1 MATQKLT
8 NFDKYFFLMHT
19 DLTTAAIESNEIVSD
34 EVKDNVVLL
43 EQSSGNSQMNFLVGP
58 IIVVK

>member
-1 MATQKLT
+1 
-8 NFDKYFFLMHT
+8 MHT